1 MKKLLDKLWGRS
13 GRGTHSTT
21 QNYKGTLYQDG
32 FFETEKTIWLNE
44 RFFSYLVNEPEPV
57 KVEGVRIP
65 PAIKNEINLFLNQH
79 KSSQI
84 VLPRQP
90 KLLPKLIHAINNP
103 KSGAQ
108 TILSL
113 VSSDPNLVAEVIR
126 QSNSAFY
133 KTDKGNV
140 TSLKRAVDLLG
151 HNGLRRAATNIALAP
166 ILNIEQNVIP
176 TFGTRSWEFSTHVAV
191 AAEELARLKST
202 GSEKAYLLGLMASL
216 GDIVLYQLFAKFVGS
231 SKKGLDDQTTIL
243 HKLIYFYRW
252 RITLKIFEQWEM
264 PENMMRAVI
273 EQEQRTHPSKM
284 SVYGNILYQAQL
296 STMAYTMMSHS
307 KIPNDKGKLILLVQG
322 LLKSQI
328 LNVFDQLKALDKALV
343 HE

>member
-1 MKKLLDKLWGRS
+1 MKKLLDKLWGRPAKGS
-13 GRGTHSTT
+13 HSTT

-44 RFFSYLVNEPEPV
+44 RYFSYLVDEQEPV

-65 PAIKNEINLFLNQH
+65 PAIKNEINLFLNQQKH
-79 KSSQI
+79 SQI

-103 KSGAQ
+103 KSGAA

-126 QSNSAFY
+126 QANSVYY

-151 HNGLRRAATNIALAP
+151 HNGLRRAATNIALSP
-166 ILNIEQNVIP
+166 ILNITQNVIP
-176 TFGTRSWEFSTHVAV
+176 TFGTRSWEFATHVAV

-202 GSEKAYLLGLMASL
+202 GSEKAYLLGLMTSL
-216 GDIVLYQLFAKFVGS
+216 GDILLYQLFAKYVKS
-231 SKKGLDDQTTIL
+231 SKKDLEDQTTIL

-252 RITLKIFEQWEM
+252 RITLKIFEHWDM

-284 SVYGNILYQAQL
+284 SVYGNILYSAQL
-296 STMAYTMMSHS
+296 STMAYAMIT
-307 KIPNDKGKLILLVQG
+307 KNTIPADKGKLILLVQG

-328 LNVFDQLKALDKALV
+328 VNVFDQLKSLDQETHA
-343 HE
+343 E